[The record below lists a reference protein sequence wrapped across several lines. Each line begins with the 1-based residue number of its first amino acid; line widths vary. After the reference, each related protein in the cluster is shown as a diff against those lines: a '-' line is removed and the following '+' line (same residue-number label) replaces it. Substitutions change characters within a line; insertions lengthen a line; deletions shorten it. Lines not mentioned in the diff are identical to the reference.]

1 MKALASDFDG
11 TIFFDEQFKEN
22 DIKKIKEFQNRGYLF
37 GLCSGRPFKGI
48 ETITNGQITYDF
60 YILCTGALIL
70 DKNHQ
75 VIYKNTI
82 TKELLHEYYK
92 KYYHQYKMF
101 IQANFQI
108 YTFENEDVGG
118 IIRQQITSLDEVEGD
133 IYGISMNAINEEN
146 ATKVCEEI
154 NISFPTLHAFQN
166 KEYIDVVP
174 KGSSKGDG
182 INRLKETL
190 QLESI
195 AGIGDSYNDIT
206 MLKEVDLAFT
216 FHSSPD
222 VVKSYADHIVSS
234 VAEAI
239 DMIIKL

>member
-11 TIFFDEQFKEN
+11 TIFFEGGFKEN
-22 DIKKIKEFQNRGYLF
+22 DLKKIKEFQNQGYLF

-48 ETITNGQITYDF
+48 EIITNEQITYDF

-82 TKELLHEYYK
+82 TKELLQEYYQRYFK
-92 KYYHQYKMF
+92 DYKMF

-108 YTFENEDVGG
+108 YTFENEDIGG
-118 IIRQQITSLDEVEGD
+118 IIRQQISSLDEVEGD

-146 ATKVCEEI
+146 ATIVCEDI
-154 NISFPTLHAFQN
+154 NTYFPNLHAFQN

-182 INRLKETL
+182 IKRLKDTL
-190 QLESI
+190 KLESI
-195 AGIGDSYNDIT
+195 SGIGDSYNDIT
-206 MLKEVDLAFT
+206 MLEEVDQAFT

-222 VVKSYADHIVSS
+222 IVKSHADHIVSS
-234 VAEAI
+234 VEEAI
-239 DMIIKL
+239 DIILKQ